1 MGKRRNEDAQISKA
15 EYARREAKPPS
26 GGGAFPRADAAT
38 LAQRRLVSPFSSR
51 DSRPLAREAY
61 ATRIASLNKSFSAFA
76 ETALTSTPKE
86 AIVDAARD
94 YVRYAE
100 QLEARF
106 LPKRTEVLSFGSGDC
121 GQLAHSSTLE
131 DENDTV
137 VAKPRVVKALTN
149 KVVAQL
155 SCGGLHN
162 VAVTLDGVCFTWGCN
177 DEGSL
182 GREGDESL
190 LYMPG
195 AIQLPEKVTCVA
207 AGGSQ
212 TFAVTLSG
220 KVYGWGCYKDKEG
233 KQWFDAPNGLQ
244 PKRKQTTPL
253 LIPSLKNITNVATGA
268 AFNAALTA
276 NGDCL
281 TWGLGEVGQLGRSVR
296 DVKVNDEY
304 DLDALRNDHLTPK
317 KVDFGEKVKVLGC
330 GAYHLLAAT
339 ELGLLSCGL
348 NNYGQLGDG
357 TTTDRTRPVLVKGL
371 EDRAIAELC
380 GGEHHTLCLL
390 GDGTVKA
397 WGRADYGQ
405 LGAGK
410 SEAEKAGSLRETPA
424 DVPGLTAVKSIACG
438 DHHNLALD
446 AEGTVKA
453 WGYGD
458 MNALGLGRAR
468 DEFAPKLLEFGVPCT
483 ITQVAGGGQ
492 HSMVVAAVAD

>member
-1 MGKRRNEDAQISKA
+1 MEFPGHRRD
-15 EYARREAKPPS
+15 
-26 GGGAFPRADAAT
+26 
-38 LAQRRLVSPFSSR
+38 V
-51 DSRPLAREAY
+51 
-61 ATRIASLNKSFSAFA
+61 
-76 ETALTSTPKE
+76 
-86 AIVDAARD
+86 
-94 YVRYAE
+94 
-100 QLEARF
+100 
-106 LPKRTEVLSFGSGDC
+106 
-121 GQLAHSSTLE
+121 
-131 DENDTV
+131 
-137 VAKPRVVKALTN
+137 
-149 KVVAQL
+149 
-155 SCGGLHN
+155 
-162 VAVTLDGVCFTWGCN
+162 VAVTVSARW
-177 DEGSL
+177 
-182 GREGDESL
+182 R
-190 LYMPG
+190 
-195 AIQLPEKVTCVA
+195 
-207 AGGSQ
+207 GGSQ
-212 TFAVTLSG
+212 RSTQPDSLVDVHTGTL
-220 KVYGWGCYKDKEG
+220 
-233 KQWFDAPNGLQ
+233 APR
-244 PKRKQTTPL
+244 RKQTTPL

-276 NGDCL
+276 DGACL

-304 DLDALRNDHLTPK
+304 DLDSLRNDHLTPK

-357 TTTDRTRPVLVKGL
+357 STTDRTRPVLVKGL

-410 SEAEKAGSLRETPA
+410 TEAEKAGSLRETPG
-424 DVPGLTAVKSIACG
+424 DVPGLKDVKSIACG

-446 AEGTVKA
+446 GEGSVKA

-468 DEFAPKLLEFGVPCT
+468 DEFAPKLLEFDVEGSVT

>member
-1 MGKRRNEDAQISKA
+1 MPTGTRTVA
-15 EYARREAKPPS
+15 P
-26 GGGAFPRADAAT
+26 G
-38 LAQRRLVSPFSSR
+38 
-51 DSRPLAREAY
+51 SRPAGTTNWTSWPA
-61 ATRIASLNKSFSAFA
+61 
-76 ETALTSTPKE
+76 TSTVSVCP
-86 AIVDAARD
+86 ATA
-94 YVRYAE
+94 
-100 QLEARF
+100 
-106 LPKRTEVLSFGSGDC
+106 P
-121 GQLAHSSTLE
+121 
-131 DENDTV
+131 
-137 VAKPRVVKALTN
+137 
-149 KVVAQL
+149 
-155 SCGGLHN
+155 GGI
-162 VAVTLDGVCFTWGCN
+162 VTL
-177 DEGSL
+177 
-182 GREGDESL
+182 
-190 LYMPG
+190 
-195 AIQLPEKVTCVA
+195 TCVA

-233 KQWFDAPNGLQ
+233 KQWFDAPGSLA

-304 DLDALRNDHLTPK
+304 DLDALRNDHLTPA
-317 KVDFGEKVKVLGC
+317 KVDLGGRVKVLGC

-410 SEAEKAGSLRETPA
+410 SEAEKAGSLRETPG
-424 DVPGLTAVKSIACG
+424 DVPGLKDVKSIACG

-446 AEGTVKA
+446 ASGNVKA

-468 DEFAPKLLEFGVPCT
+468 DEFAPKLLEFGIAVT

>member
-1 MGKRRNEDAQISKA
+1 M
-15 EYARREAKPPS
+15 
-26 GGGAFPRADAAT
+26 
-38 LAQRRLVSPFSSR
+38 
-51 DSRPLAREAY
+51 
-61 ATRIASLNKSFSAFA
+61 
-76 ETALTSTPKE
+76 
-86 AIVDAARD
+86 
-94 YVRYAE
+94 
-100 QLEARF
+100 
-106 LPKRTEVLSFGSGDC
+106 
-121 GQLAHSSTLE
+121 
-131 DENDTV
+131 
-137 VAKPRVVKALTN
+137 
-149 KVVAQL
+149 
-155 SCGGLHN
+155 
-162 VAVTLDGVCFTWGCN
+162 LDGVKPN
-177 DEGSL
+177 SL
-182 GREGDESL
+182 VDVR
-190 LYMPG
+190 
-195 AIQLPEKVTCVA
+195 
-207 AGGSQ
+207 AG
-212 TFAVTLSG
+212 TL
-220 KVYGWGCYKDKEG
+220 
-233 KQWFDAPNGLQ
+233 A
-244 PKRKQTTPL
+244 PKRKQVTPL
-253 LIPSLKNITNVATGA
+253 LIPSLKNVTNVATGA

-276 NGDCL
+276 DGACL

-304 DLDALRNDHLTPK
+304 DLDSLRNDHLTPQ

-357 TTTDRTRPVLVKGL
+357 STTDRTRPVLVKGL

-410 SEAEKAGSLRETPA
+410 TEAEKAGSLRETPG
-424 DVPGLTAVKSIACG
+424 DVPGLKDVKSIACG

-446 AEGTVKA
+446 AEGSVKA

-468 DEFAPKLLEFGVPCT
+468 DEFAPKTLEFGISVT

-492 HSMVVAAVAD
+492 HSMVVAAVAE

>member
-1 MGKRRNEDAQISKA
+1 M
-15 EYARREAKPPS
+15 
-26 GGGAFPRADAAT
+26 
-38 LAQRRLVSPFSSR
+38 
-51 DSRPLAREAY
+51 
-61 ATRIASLNKSFSAFA
+61 
-76 ETALTSTPKE
+76 
-86 AIVDAARD
+86 
-94 YVRYAE
+94 
-100 QLEARF
+100 
-106 LPKRTEVLSFGSGDC
+106 
-121 GQLAHSSTLE
+121 
-131 DENDTV
+131 
-137 VAKPRVVKALTN
+137 
-149 KVVAQL
+149 
-155 SCGGLHN
+155 
-162 VAVTLDGVCFTWGCN
+162 
-177 DEGSL
+177 
-182 GREGDESL
+182 
-190 LYMPG
+190 
-195 AIQLPEKVTCVA
+195 
-207 AGGSQ
+207 
-212 TFAVTLSG
+212 
-220 KVYGWGCYKDKEG
+220 
-233 KQWFDAPNGLQ
+233 
-244 PKRKQTTPL
+244 
-253 LIPSLKNITNVATGA
+253 LIPSLKNVTNVATGA

-276 NGDCL
+276 DGACL

-304 DLDALRNDHLTPK
+304 DLDSLRNDHLTPK

-357 TTTDRTRPVLVKGL
+357 STTDRTRPVLVKGL

-405 LGAGK
+405 LGAGR
-410 SEAEKAGSLRETPA
+410 SEAEKAGSLRETPG

-446 AEGTVKA
+446 AEGSVKA

-468 DEFAPKLLEFGVPCT
+468 DEFAPKTLEFGISVT

-492 HSMVVAAVAD
+492 HSMVVAAVAE